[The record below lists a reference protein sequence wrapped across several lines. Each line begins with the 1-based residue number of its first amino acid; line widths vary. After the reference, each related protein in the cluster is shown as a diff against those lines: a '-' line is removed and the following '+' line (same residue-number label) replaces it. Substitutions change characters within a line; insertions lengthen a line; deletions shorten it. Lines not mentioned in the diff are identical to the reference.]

1 MDKKNKTSKPSVA
14 LEIKHNV
21 IPDEHRVMKTL
32 LEELGVSDY
41 DPQVVTQMLD
51 FSYSY
56 LTDILSDSQSFSKH
70 AGRSAIDIEDV
81 KLATKYKH
89 ERSKRGSAILPDRSK
104 VAKFAKNRNEKKLD
118 QAKSENNK
126 LPAPR
131 FCYNKENF
139 KMVDLDPVNLGGT
152 GVTDAGG
159 MYMANSNM
167 GNSDL
172 MNNGMETGNT
182 NNLTNN
188 GDQIMGNS
196 NMVDMGNMNQPEL
209 NNYSAPMQNN

>member
-1 MDKKNKTSKPSVA
+1 
-14 LEIKHNV
+14 
-21 IPDEHRVMKTL
+21 
-32 LEELGVSDY
+32 
-41 DPQVVTQMLD
+41 MLD

-139 KMVDLDPVNLGGT
+139 KMVDLDPVSLGGLGAAMDT
-152 GVTDAGG
+152 GVNDTGVRDI
-159 MYMANSNM
+159 M
-167 GNSDL
+167 GNSNNL
-172 MNNGMETGNT
+172 TNNGMETENT

-188 GDQIMGNS
+188 GDQMMENS
-196 NMVDMGNMNQPEL
+196 ELPEMGNMNQPEL
-209 NNYSAPMQNN
+209 NNYSAPMQNNQQWGQNM